1 MGFTERRNWSQQFIP
16 ELSKIVG
23 PFLLRPTT
31 YHHDAKE
38 ATDLIM
44 LNARD
49 LRIACRV
56 RREGY
61 ADRYPH
67 DFTIRASNDTQY
79 PTELEK
85 IIKGF
90 GDWMIYAHEGTGGTL
105 ARWFIIDLDVFRAEL
120 IQDGYRD
127 DRLLHRGAI
136 PMENPDGSSFFAFDV
151 RRLPP
156 NGIIGSSHE
165 IPFFSEQLITEDQWG
180 DL

>member
-1 MGFTERRNWSQQFIP
+1 MGFIERRNWSQQFIP

-23 PFLLRPTT
+23 PFLLQPTT

-56 RREGY
+56 RRAGY
-61 ADRYPH
+61 ADRYPY
-67 DFTIRASNDTQY
+67 DFTIRASNDAGY
-79 PTELEK
+79 PTELQK

-90 GDWMIYAHEGTGGTL
+90 GDWMIYAHEGAAGSL
-105 ARWFIIDLDVFRAEL
+105 ARWFIIDLDIFRAEL
-120 IQDGYRD
+120 IEDGHRRKANE
-127 DRLLHRGAI
+127 DRLLPRGTI
-136 PMENPDGSSFFAFDV
+136 PMENPDGSSFFVFDV

-156 NGIIGSSHE
+156 EGVIGSSHE
-165 IPFFSEQLITEDQWG
+165 IPFFG
-180 DL
+180 AA